1 MSLLSQTDRDY
12 ILNQLKLA
20 PDHVLADAMLV
31 FNAVRDKIVMVRKMV
46 EIDTAP
52 VNPAPEV
59 VAERP
64 NVDPGK
70 SSITRIGAGTLVEI
84 VGAYLNKGVQP
95 PAKYTE
101 HCKLLWSRG
110 EIKFDGKEW
119 YV

>member
-1 MSLLSQTDRDY
+1 MSLLTHADREY
-12 ILNQLKLA
+12 ILSQLKLA
-20 PDHVLADAMLV
+20 PDHILADAMMA
-31 FNAVRDKIVMVRKMV
+31 FNAVRDKIVAVRKMV
-46 EIDTAP
+46 EIDTTP

-70 SSITRIGAGTLVEI
+70 PNVIRIGGSNRSMLLDRI
-84 VGAYLNKGVQP
+84 SNGSQP
-95 PAKYTE
+95 PVEFTE

-110 EIKFDGKEW
+110 EIRFDGESW